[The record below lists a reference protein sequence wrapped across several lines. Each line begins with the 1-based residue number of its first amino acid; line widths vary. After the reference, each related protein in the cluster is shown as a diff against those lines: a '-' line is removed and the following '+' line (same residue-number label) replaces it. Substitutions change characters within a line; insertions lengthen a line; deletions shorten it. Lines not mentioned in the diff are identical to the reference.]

1 MFFFDDRNK
10 FNIFRKNKENNV
22 KNSLQNRNRC
32 EKICY
37 RFQNKDEFELVLK
50 APCKQSTH
58 NLHLNYREYKML

>member
-37 RFQNKDEFELVLK
+37 RFQNKDELWTRFK
-50 APCKQSTH
+50 STVEA
-58 NLHLNYREYKML
+58 EYS

>member
-10 FNIFRKNKENNV
+10 FNIFRKNIENNV

-37 RFQNKDEFELVLK
+37 RFQNKDELWIRFK
-50 APCKQSTH
+50 STVQA
-58 NLHLNYREYKML
+58 EYS